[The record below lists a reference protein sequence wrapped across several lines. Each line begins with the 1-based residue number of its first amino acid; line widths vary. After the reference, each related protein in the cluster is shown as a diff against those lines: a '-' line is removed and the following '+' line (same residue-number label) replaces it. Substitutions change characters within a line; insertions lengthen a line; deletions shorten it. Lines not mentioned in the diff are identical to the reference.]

1 MISTSSGVI
10 FIYIYISTEQLTDL
24 VKTKIKE
31 EIEKKA
37 TGGKI
42 SCQVARKIAE
52 NLAVPYKDIGKVA
65 DEMHIKITHCELG
78 CF

>member
-1 MISTSSGVI
+1 V
-10 FIYIYISTEQLTDL
+10 
-24 VKTKIKE
+24 KIKIE
-31 EIEKKA
+31 DEIKKRA
-37 TGGKI
+37 IDGKI

-52 NLAVPYKDIGKVA
+52 NLSVPYKDVGKIA

>member
-1 MISTSSGVI
+1 
-10 FIYIYISTEQLTDL
+10 

-37 TGGKI
+37 AGGKI